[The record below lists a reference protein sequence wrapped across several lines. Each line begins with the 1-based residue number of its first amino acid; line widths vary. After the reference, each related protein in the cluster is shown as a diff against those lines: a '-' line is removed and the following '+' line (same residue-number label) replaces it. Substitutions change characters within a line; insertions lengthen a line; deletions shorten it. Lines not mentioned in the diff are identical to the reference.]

1 MPIEYRIDHERRL
14 VIAEGSG
21 TLTDQEV
28 FGYQREVWSRTEVA
42 GYDELVDMSRVEK
55 IALPS
60 NERMQELAR
69 LSAGMDPPSSSSRL
83 AVVAPTDLAYGLG
96 RMYEAYRGLENR
108 STKQVEVFRSM
119 DEALAYLGTGSATIE
134 KRE

>member
-1 MPIEYRIDHERRL
+1 MPIEYRIDHDRRL

-21 TLTDQEV
+21 TLTDEEV
-28 FGYQREVWSRTEVA
+28 FGYQREVWSRSEVA

-69 LSAGMDPPSSSSRL
+69 LSAGMDSPSSSTRL

-108 STKQVEVFRSM
+108 STKQVQVFRSM
-119 DEALAYLGTGSATIE
+119 DEALAYLGTGSAIKE